1 MTTATKPAIRRDLF
15 SVKVKGNGFNHWC
28 HERMFRSRTSAR
40 RFKAGLRP
48 MNGYT
53 LQAKIVHPALTE
65 AEARAL
71 GPVDVYVAAGNTI
84 ED

>member
-1 MTTATKPAIRRDLF
+1 MKTATKPAIRRDLF
-15 SVKVKGNGFNHWC
+15 SVKVKGNGFDHWC

-40 RFKAGLRP
+40 RYKAGLRP

-53 LQAKIVHPALTE
+53 LQAKIVYPAQFV
-65 AEARAL
+65 
-71 GPVDVYVAAGNTI
+71 VDVYVASGNAI

>member
-53 LQAKIVHPALTE
+53 LQAKIVHPAQFV
-65 AEARAL
+65 
-71 GPVDVYVAAGNTI
+71 VDVYVAAGNTI